1 MAQVVVA
8 GLGPA
13 GADLVTAGTLEAIA
27 AIPHRYLR
35 TARHPAAVVVPDA
48 ETFDALYDQAHSFD
62 ELYPTIVDALVRAAT
77 EHGEVIYV
85 VPGSPAVA
93 ERTVELLRTDT
104 RVEVVVLPALSFA
117 DLAWARLG
125 IDPVAVGAR
134 LVDGRR
140 FATEA
145 AGSRGPLLV
154 AQCDS
159 AAVLSDI
166 KLAVDSPSATGIA
179 PVTVLQRLGLP
190 DESVT
195 EVAWDDLDRVVDP
208 DHLTSLYIP
217 VLAPP
222 VAVELME
229 LDEVTRILRTRCP
242 WDVEQTHATLR
253 RYVLEE
259 AQEVADA
266 IDSGDPAKLEEEL
279 GDLLYQVYFH
289 ATLGAEEGDYTLADI
304 ARGIREKLVRRHP
317 HVFGDV
323 SAETIAD
330 VARIWE
336 RVKAEERGES

>member
-1 MAQVVVA
+1 MARVVVV

-13 GADLVTAGTLEAIA
+13 GADLLTAGTAEVLA
-27 AIPHRYLR
+27 AVPHRYLR
-35 TARHPAAVVVPDA
+35 TARHPAAGVVEDA
-48 ETFDALYDQAHSFD
+48 ETFDALYDAADSFD
-62 ELYPTIVDALVRAAT
+62 ELYPAIVDALVAAAIAHD
-77 EHGEVIYV
+77 EIVYA

-93 ERTVELLRTDT
+93 ERTVELLRLDD
-104 RVEVVVLPALSFA
+104 RVETVVLPALSFA

-125 IDPVAVGAR
+125 VDPVAVGAR

-140 FATEA
+140 FAVEV

-166 KLAVDSPSATGIA
+166 KLAADSPAVV
-179 PVTVLQRLGLP
+179 VTVLQRLGLP

-195 EVAWDDLDRVVDP
+195 EVAWDDLDRAVVP
-208 DHLTSLYIP
+208 DHLTALYIS
-217 VLAPP
+217 VLDPP
-222 VAVELME
+222 VASELME
-229 LDEVTRILRTRCP
+229 LDEVTRILRARCP
-242 WDVEQTHATLR
+242 WDVEQTHESLK

-259 AQEVADA
+259 ANEVADA

-289 ATLGAEEGDYTLADI
+289 ATLGAEDGEYTLADI

-317 HVFGDV
+317 HVFGDAH
-323 SAETIAD
+323 AETIAD